1 MKTTVAYCHG
11 KKSSVHHQ
19 SGSIRKTNEKKR
31 GRGGGG
37 GANVELWICH
47 LKRTRIKKLLFY
59 VVFLELNIIFFSSK
73 IFFYTFFHF

>member
-19 SGSIRKTNEKKR
+19 SDSTIRKTNEKK
-31 GRGGGG
+31 GGEGGGT
-37 GANVELWICH
+37 NIELWICH

-59 VVFLELNIIFFSSK
+59 IGFLELNMILFSLK
-73 IFFYTFFHF
+73 TFFYTFFHF